1 MLKQRILTALVLI
14 PIVIACLF
22 FLPPL
27 GFAVFVGIIIIVAA
41 WEWANLANIPPM
53 GRYVYAAFIALLLLG
68 SYFFSGLFSSLY
80 VLVAG
85 ALWWI
90 VAFFLMLKYPAATEY
105 WSGKWGV
112 GLIGLFVLVPGFVS
126 LLVLKNSAN
135 PNFLILLLFFLIWGA
150 DVGAYFTG
158 KAFGRRKLAP
168 SVSPGKSWEGFYGG
182 LVIAFGIGV
191 GMLFWLGKL
200 DLTASR
206 GWIFLAGL
214 VLVIMVSVLGDLVMS
229 MFKRSRGI
237 KDSSNLLPGHGGFL
251 DRIDSLL
258 SAGPVFALMI
268 LVFGWS

>member
-1 MLKQRILTALVLI
+1 MLKQRILTALALV
-14 PIVIACLF
+14 PIVVACLF

-27 GFAVFVGIIIIVAA
+27 GFAVFVGIIITVGA
-41 WEWANLANIPPM
+41 WEWANLANIPSL

-68 SYFFSGLFSSLY
+68 SYFVPGLY

-85 ALWWI
+85 AFWWV
-90 VAFFLMLKYPAATEY
+90 VAFFLMRKYPAATEL
-105 WSGKWGV
+105 WSGQWGV
-112 GLIGLFVLVPGFVS
+112 GVIGLFVLVPGFVA

-158 KAFGRRKLAP
+158 KAFGRRKLAAA
-168 SVSPGKSWEGFYGG
+168 VSPGKSWEGFYGG
-182 LVIAFGIGV
+182 LVIAFGIGA
-191 GMLFWLGKL
+191 GMLFWLGKPV
-200 DLTASR
+200 LTEPR
-206 GWIFLAGL
+206 GWAFLAGL
-214 VLVIMVSVLGDLVMS
+214 VLVIMVSVLGDLVIS
-229 MFKRSRGI
+229 MFKRNRGV

>member
-1 MLKQRILTALVLI
+1 MLKQRILTALALV

-27 GFAVFVGIIIIVAA
+27 GFAVFAGIIITVGA
-41 WEWANLANIPPM
+41 WEWANFANIPSL

-68 SYFFSGLFSSLY
+68 SYFVPGLY

-85 ALWWI
+85 ALWWV
-90 VAFFLMLKYPAATEY
+90 VAFFLMRKYPAATEL
-105 WSGKWGV
+105 WSGQWGV
-112 GLIGLFVLVPGFVS
+112 GVIGLFVLVPGFVA

-158 KAFGRRKLAP
+158 KAFGRRKLAAA
-168 SVSPGKSWEGFYGG
+168 VSPGKSWEGFYGG
-182 LVIAFGIGV
+182 LVIAFGIGA
-191 GMLFWLGKL
+191 GMLFWLGKPV
-200 DLTASR
+200 LTEPR
-206 GWIFLAGL
+206 GWAFLAGL
-214 VLVIMVSVLGDLVMS
+214 VLVIMVSVLGDLVIS
-229 MFKRSRGI
+229 MFKRNRGV